1 MKKLLSIISATAIAL
16 TMSISAFADN
26 EPTKDEIVNGYM
38 EYEIKKTRE
47 DEWEYILTQTFN
59 AAFLYND
66 LLYFVGSD
74 DFANSEFTNIDL
86 TDNHELKNFE
96 KYFYEWRDKNDPIL
110 YPKIKWDITQ
120 TKTYDEI
127 KEDGIWTAES
137 DQDYKIT
144 YTAKKS
150 NNQWIMKEDKS
161 GKVVMKIPLV
171 PSKFKYIYE
180 DVKKDD
186 RSDAAESIFGK
197 NNNENSKVSNDNN
210 SDKNNTNNDTN
221 NTSDNNNNVTD
232 QNNDSNKAAAN
243 GNGSANNNAENNG
256 SDNNTRNKSDSNNN
270 AVSSSSSESS
280 EDEDTETDSSNS
292 YIWIVIIVA
301 VIAAGIV
308 VYVVLK
314 KKK

>member
-26 EPTKDEIVNGYM
+26 EPTKDEIVNGFM
-38 EYEIKKTRE
+38 EYEIKNTNE
-47 DEWEYILTQTFN
+47 DEWEYYLTESFDC
-59 AAFLYND
+59 AFLYND

-74 DFANSEFTNIDL
+74 DFANSKFANIDL
-86 TDNHELKNFE
+86 SDKHELNNFE
-96 KYFYEWRDKNDPIL
+96 ECFYEWRDKNDPTL
-110 YPKIKWDITQ
+110 YPKIKWGITES
-120 TKTYDEI
+120 TTSSKTG
-127 KEDGIWTAES
+127 KEDMYRFQYMSE
-137 DQDYKIT
+137 QDYETT

-161 GKVVMKIPLV
+161 GKVVMKIPLI

-197 NNNENSKVSNDNN
+197 NNDENSKVSNDNN

-232 QNNDSNKAAAN
+232 QNNDNNEAAAN
-243 GNGSANNNAENNG
+243 GNGSAANNNA
-256 SDNNTRNKSDSNNN
+256 RNKSDSNNN